1 MVRCG
6 GKPEKLADL
15 YFDEV
20 DDVEVDE
27 PWHISAVDAKPA
39 AMPTASFV
47 AACGAFALMLLYA
60 GLVPG
65 VCGDR

>member
-47 AACGAFALMLLYA
+47 AA
-60 GLVPG
+60 
-65 VCGDR
+65 